1 MSTDIEKQPETPD
14 EGAAADGLAGDASPG
29 GASVDGIGKDTR
41 TVAGLTLV
49 SRVFGL
55 VRDLVTVRVF
65 GDTAVGSAFAAA
77 FAIPNMFRRLFGEGA
92 LSAAFLPEYTR
103 MADDDP
109 GKADAFAS
117 LTIGLLA
124 MVTGVITIVIELGLL
139 AAVMF
144 SSDDPDRAYS
154 LKLVMV
160 MLPFMPVICVAAI
173 LGGMLQSHGRFGPW
187 AAAPIL
193 LNLCI
198 IAAAVPFFFVEN
210 ADAAAWAYP
219 IGIAAVLSAVLQV
232 VWSVWCL
239 RGRVKWTRGVSQAR
253 VEAKAMLWRMV
264 PVLIGLGTLQL
275 NSFVDTVIA
284 MYPNWVGPTV
294 FGYDYPLDESSN
306 AVLFYAQRLYQF
318 PLGVFGIAVAT
329 AAFPALSRVAKDKE
343 RFSEML
349 RRGVRLS
356 LYIGLPASVGLMIVG
371 PSLIKVMY
379 SGFGDGTG
387 GGFSDEGIVRAS
399 EVLMGY
405 AIAVWA
411 YSLNQLFTRAFY
423 ASGDTKTPM
432 KIALVMVGFNVCL
445 NVVLIWWLKE
455 AGLAWSTAICAIGQ
469 TVGLVIA
476 AKRKL
481 GLELL
486 SGKTQAFV
494 IIAVGSVVMG
504 AVLMG
509 MVNIYSEPGS
519 WGGQL
524 VRVLMLT
531 SVGAVVYGVWSIVM
545 KMDEL
550 SWLISRS
557 TSEES
562 KE

>member
-1 MSTDIEKQPETPD
+1 MSVDIEKQPETPK
-14 EGAAADGLAGDASPG
+14 ENPADGD
-29 GASVDGIGKDTR
+29 SVDGIGKDTR

-92 LSAAFLPEYTR
+92 LSAAFIPEYTR

-109 GKADAFAS
+109 KKADAFAS

-139 AAVMF
+139 AAVMY
-144 SSDDPDRAYS
+144 SSDDPNRAYS

-193 LNLCI
+193 LNICI

-239 RGRVKWTRGVSQAR
+239 RGRVKWTTGVSQAR
-253 VEAKAMLWRMV
+253 VESKAMLWRMV

-275 NSFVDTVIA
+275 NSFADTVIA
-284 MYPNWVGPTV
+284 MYPNWVGPTI
-294 FGYDYPLDESSN
+294 FGHDYPLDESSN
-306 AVLFYAQRLYQF
+306 AILFYAQRLYQF

-343 RFSEML
+343 RFGEML

-379 SGFGDGTG
+379 SGFGDSG
-387 GGFSDEGIVRAS
+387 GGFSDEGILRAS
-399 EVLMGY
+399 AVLMGY

-445 NVVLIWWLKE
+445 NVVLIWWFRE

-481 GLELL
+481 GLELFD
-486 SGKTQAFV
+486 GKMRAFGM
-494 IIAVGSVVMG
+494 IAAGSLVMG
-504 AVLMG
+504 AVLVG
-509 MVNIYSEPGS
+509 VANVYGEPGS

-524 VRVLMLT
+524 VRVLVLT
-531 SVGAVVYGVWSIVM
+531 AAGAVVYGVWSIVM

-550 SWLISRS
+550 GWLLSRS
-557 TSEES
+557 TGTQDNE
-562 KE
+562 

>member
-1 MSTDIEKQPETPD
+1 MSTDIGKQPETPED
-14 EGAAADGLAGDASPG
+14 THH
-29 GASVDGIGKDTR
+29 DGIGKDTR

-49 SRVFGL
+49 SRVLGL
-55 VRDLVTVRVF
+55 CRDLVTVRVF

-103 MADDDP
+103 MSDDDRLH
-109 GKADAFAS
+109 GESKADAFAS

-124 MVTGVITIVIELGLL
+124 LVTGVITIVIELGLL
-139 AAVMF
+139 AAVMW
-144 SSDDPDRAYS
+144 SGDDPERAYS

-160 MLPFMPVICVAAI
+160 MLPFMPLICVAAI
-173 LGGMLQSHGRFGPW
+173 MGGMLQSHGRFGLW

-193 LNLCI
+193 LNVCI
-198 IAAAVPFFFVEN
+198 IAAALPYFFVEG
-210 ADAAAWAYP
+210 ASASAWAYP
-219 IGIAAVLSAVLQV
+219 IGIAAVVSAGLQV
-232 VWSVWCL
+232 VWSIWCL

-264 PVLIGLGTLQL
+264 PVMIGLGTLQL
-275 NSFVDTVIA
+275 NAFADTVIA

-329 AAFPALSRVAKDKE
+329 AAFPALSRVAKDQV
-343 RFSEML
+343 RFGEML

-356 LYIGLPASVGLMIVG
+356 LFIGLPASVGLLIVG
-371 PSLIKVMY
+371 PSLIEVMY
-379 SGFGDGTG
+379 SGFGDGAG

-399 EVLMGY
+399 AVLMGY
-405 AIAVWA
+405 GVAVWA

-432 KIALVMVGFNVCL
+432 KIALVMVLVNVGL
-445 NVVLIWWLKE
+445 NVALIWWLKE

-486 SGKTQAFV
+486 SGKTRAFGL
-494 IIAVGSVVMG
+494 IIVGSGVMG
-504 AVLMG
+504 VVLVGVMSVYGDAVT
-509 MVNIYSEPGS
+509 
-519 WGGQL
+519 WGGSL
-524 VRVLMLT
+524 VRVLVLT
-531 SVGAVVYGVWSIVM
+531 GVGAGVYGVWSIVM
-545 KMDEL
+545 KMDEFG
-550 SWLISRS
+550 WLLSRS
-557 TSEES
+557 TQSES
-562 KE
+562 KK

>member
-1 MSTDIEKQPETPD
+1 MGVSLDKEPQHDSPVSTHE
-14 EGAAADGLAGDASPG
+14 
-29 GASVDGIGKDTR
+29 DGIGKDTR

-49 SRVFGL
+49 SRVLGL
-55 VRDLVTVRVF
+55 ARDLVTVRVF
-65 GDTAVGSAFAAA
+65 GDTAIGSAFAAA

-124 MVTGVITIVIELGLL
+124 LVTGIITIVIELGLL
-139 AAVMF
+139 AAVMY

-160 MLPFMPVICVAAI
+160 MLPFMPVVCVAAI

-198 IAAAVPFFFVEN
+198 IAAALPYFFIEG
-210 ADAAAWAYP
+210 ADAGLWAYV
-219 IGIAAVLSAVLQV
+219 IGIAAVVSAVLQV
-232 VWSVWCL
+232 VWSIWCL
-239 RGRVKWTRGVSQAR
+239 RGRVKWTTGVSQAR

-264 PVLIGLGTLQL
+264 PVMIGLGTLQL
-275 NSFVDTVIA
+275 NAFADTVIA
-284 MYPNWVGPTV
+284 MYPNWIGPTI

-329 AAFPALSRVAKDKE
+329 AAFPALSRVAGNQE
-343 RFSEML
+343 RFAEML

-356 LYIGLPASVGLMIVG
+356 LFIGLPASVGLMVVG
-371 PSLIKVMY
+371 GDLIRVMY
-379 SGFGDGTG
+379 SGFGDG
-387 GGFSDEGIVRAS
+387 FSEEGIVRAS
-399 EVLMGY
+399 AVLMGY

-432 KIALVMVGFNVCL
+432 TIALVMVGFNVLL

-455 AGLAWSTAICAIGQ
+455 AGLAWSTAICAVGQ
-469 TVGLVIA
+469 TIVLVIA
-476 AKRKL
+476 ARRKL
-481 GLELL
+481 GLGLFTGE
-486 SGKTQAFV
+486 SQAFGL
-494 IIAVGSVVMG
+494 ILAGSAVMTG
-504 AVLMG
+504 ALLGVSRIDPSG
-509 MVNIYSEPGS
+509 IS
-519 WGGQL
+519 WGGEL
-524 VRVLMLT
+524 VRVLVLT
-531 SVGAVVYGVWSIVM
+531 SVGVVVYGVWSILM

-550 SWLISRS
+550 GWLLSRS
-557 TSEES
+557 TSVQDSE
-562 KE
+562 

>member
-1 MSTDIEKQPETPD
+1 M
-14 EGAAADGLAGDASPG
+14 
-29 GASVDGIGKDTR
+29 
-41 TVAGLTLV
+41 AGLTLV
-49 SRVFGL
+49 SRVLGL
-55 VRDLVTVRVF
+55 CRDLVTVRVF

-193 LNLCI
+193 LNICI
-198 IAAAVPFFFVEN
+198 IAAALPFFFVEN

-232 VWSVWCL
+232 GWSVWCL
-239 RGRVKWTRGVSQAR
+239 RGRVKWTAGVSQAR
-253 VEAKAMLWRMV
+253 VEARAMLWRMV

-275 NSFVDTVIA
+275 NAFADTVIA
-284 MYPNWVGPTV
+284 MYPNWVGATV
-294 FGYDYPLDESSN
+294 FGHDYPLDESSN

-329 AAFPALSRVAKDKE
+329 AAFPALSRVAKDKV
-343 RFSEML
+343 RFGEML
-349 RRGVRLS
+349 GRGVRLS
-356 LYIGLPASVGLMIVG
+356 LFIGLPASVGLMLVG
-371 PSLIKVMY
+371 PSLIRVMY
-379 SGFGDGTG
+379 SGFGDGAG

-399 EVLMGY
+399 AVLMGY
-405 AIAVWA
+405 GVAVWA
-411 YSLNQLFTRAFY
+411 YSLNQLFTRGFY

-432 KIALVMVGFNVCL
+432 KIALVMVVFNVCL

-469 TVGLVIA
+469 TIGLLIA
-476 AKRKL
+476 SKRKL
-481 GLELL
+481 GLQLFR
-486 SGKTQAFV
+486 GKKRAFGM
-494 IIAVGSVVMG
+494 I
-504 AVLMG
+504 LMG
-509 MVNIYSEPGS
+509 SGVMAGALVGVMSLYGQTQS
-519 WGGQL
+519 WGGEL
-524 VRVLMLT
+524 MRVGVLT
-531 SVGAVVYGVWSIVM
+531 GVGVVIYGVWSIVM
-545 KMDEL
+545 RMDEL
-550 SWLISRS
+550 GWLLSRS
-557 TSEES
+557 TAAAQTEIGTQHDEE
-562 KE
+562 

>member
-1 MSTDIEKQPETPD
+1 MGVSRDQGTQFGTPK
-14 EGAAADGLAGDASPG
+14 DGP
-29 GASVDGIGKDTR
+29 VDGIGKDTR

-109 GKADAFAS
+109 KKADAFAS

-124 MVTGVITIVIELGLL
+124 LVTGVITIVIELGLL
-139 AAVMF
+139 AAVMY

-187 AAAPIL
+187 AAAPII
-193 LNLCI
+193 LNICI
-198 IAAAVPFFFVEN
+198 IAAALPFFFVEN

-253 VEAKAMLWRMV
+253 VESKAMLWRMV

-275 NSFVDTVIA
+275 NSFADTVIA
-284 MYPNWVGPTV
+284 MYPNWVGPTI
-294 FGYDYPLDESSN
+294 FGHDYPLDESSN
-306 AVLFYAQRLYQF
+306 AILFYAQRLYQF

-343 RFSEML
+343 RFGEML

-379 SGFGDGTG
+379 SGFGDG
-387 GGFSDEGIVRAS
+387 FSDEGIVRAS
-399 EVLMGY
+399 AVLMGY

-445 NVVLIWWLKE
+445 NVVLIWWFRE

-481 GLELL
+481 GLELFD
-486 SGKTQAFV
+486 GKIRAFGM
-494 IIAVGSVVMG
+494 IAAGSLVMG
-504 AVLMG
+504 AVLVGVMSVYG
-509 MVNIYSEPGS
+509 EPES

-524 VRVLMLT
+524 VRVLVLT
-531 SVGAVVYGVWSIVM
+531 AAGAVVYGVWSIVM

-550 SWLISRS
+550 GWLISRS
-557 TSEES
+557 TGAES

>member
-1 MSTDIEKQPETPD
+1 MSLDNEKLEKLCDQRR
-14 EGAAADGLAGDASPG
+14 AGEAQG
-29 GASVDGIGKDTR
+29 DGIGKDTR

-55 VRDLVTVRVF
+55 LRDLVTVRVF

-109 GKADAFAS
+109 KKADAFAS

-124 MVTGVITIVIELGLL
+124 LVTGVITIVIELGLL
-139 AAVMF
+139 IVVMM
-144 SSDDPDRAYS
+144 SADDPDRAYS

-160 MLPFMPVICVAAI
+160 MLPFMPLICVAAI

-198 IAAAVPFFFVEN
+198 LAAAMPYFFVEN
-210 ADAAAWAYP
+210 ASAAAWAYP
-219 IGIAAVLSAVLQV
+219 IGIAAVFSAGLQV
-232 VWSVWCL
+232 AWSVWCL
-239 RGRVKWTRGVSQAR
+239 RGSVKWTSGVSQAR
-253 VEAKAMLWRMV
+253 SETRAMLWRMV

-275 NSFVDTVIA
+275 NSFADTVIA
-284 MYPNWVGPTV
+284 MYPNWVGGTI
-294 FGYDYPLDESSN
+294 FGYEYPLDESSN

-329 AAFPALSRVAKDKE
+329 AAFPALSRVANDKE
-343 RFSEML
+343 RFGEML

-356 LYIGLPASVGLMIVG
+356 LFIGLPASVGLLVVG
-371 PSLIKVMY
+371 PELLRVMY
-379 SGFGDGTG
+379 SGFGDG
-387 GGFSDEGIVRAS
+387 FSDEGITRAS
-399 EVLMGY
+399 TVLMGY

-432 KIALVMVGFNVCL
+432 KIALVMVGINVCL
-445 NVVLIWWLKE
+445 NLVLIWWLRE
-455 AGLAWSTAICAIGQ
+455 AGLAWSTAICAIAQ
-469 TVGLVIA
+469 TVGLMIA
-476 AKRKL
+476 ARRKL
-481 GLELL
+481 GLDLFD
-486 SGKTQAFV
+486 GRVRAFGM
-494 IIAVGSVVMG
+494 IIAGSIVMG
-504 AVLMG
+504 ACVWGVETVL
-509 MVNIYSEPGS
+509 SEPDS
-519 WGGQL
+519 WGGHA
-524 VRVLMLT
+524 VRVAVLT
-531 SVGAVVYGVWSIVM
+531 GVGVVVYGVWSIVM

-550 SWLISRS
+550 GWLISRS
-557 TSEES
+557 MNAQTD
-562 KE
+562 K

>member
-1 MSTDIEKQPETPD
+1 M
-14 EGAAADGLAGDASPG
+14 
-29 GASVDGIGKDTR
+29 
-41 TVAGLTLV
+41 AGLTLV
-49 SRVFGL
+49 SRVLGL

-109 GKADAFAS
+109 RKADAFAS

-124 MVTGVITIVIELGLL
+124 LVTGIITIVIELGLL
-139 AAVMF
+139 AAVMY
-144 SSDDPDRAYS
+144 SGDDPDRAYS

-198 IAAAVPFFFVEN
+198 IAAALPYFFVED
-210 ADAAAWAYP
+210 ADAATWAYP

-232 VWSVWCL
+232 AWSVWCL
-239 RGRVKWTRGVSQAR
+239 RGRVKWTTGVSQAR

-264 PVLIGLGTLQL
+264 PVMIGLGTLQL
-275 NSFVDTVIA
+275 NAFVDTLIA
-284 MYPNWVGPTV
+284 MYPNWVGPTI
-294 FGYDYPLDESSN
+294 FGHDYPLDESSN

-343 RFSEML
+343 RFGEML

-356 LYIGLPASVGLMIVG
+356 LFIGLPASVGLMIVG
-371 PSLIKVMY
+371 GDLIRVMY
-379 SGFGDGTG
+379 SGFGDG
-387 GGFSDEGIVRAS
+387 FSDEGVVRAS
-399 EVLMGY
+399 AVLMGY
-405 AIAVWA
+405 AVAVWA

-423 ASGDTKTPM
+423 ANGDTKTPM
-432 KIALVMVGFNVCL
+432 TIALVMVGFNVSL

-469 TVGLVIA
+469 TIALVIA
-476 AKRKL
+476 ARRKL

-486 SGKTQAFV
+486 RGKTRAFGK
-494 IIAVGSVVMG
+494 ILVGSGVMALG
-504 AVLMG
+504 LVGIA
-509 MVNIYSEPGS
+509 MVYRDSGS
-519 WGGQL
+519 WGSEL
-524 VRVLMLT
+524 VRVLVLT
-531 SVGAVVYGVWSIVM
+531 GAGAAVYGVWSIVM
-545 KMDEL
+545 KMEEL
-550 SWLISRS
+550 GWLLSRS
-557 TSEES
+557 TSSEKTE
-562 KE
+562 